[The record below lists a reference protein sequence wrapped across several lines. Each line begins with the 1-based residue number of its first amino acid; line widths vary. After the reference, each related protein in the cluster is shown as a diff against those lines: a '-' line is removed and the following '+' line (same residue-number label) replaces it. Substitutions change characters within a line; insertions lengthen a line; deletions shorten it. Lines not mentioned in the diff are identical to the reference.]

1 MKNLIII
8 IISSITLLG
17 CVKHNVSLHTKE
29 KVEQDIRNL
38 ALEYDGIIGAAAKNF
53 NTGETIFVNAD
64 SLFPTASVIKLP
76 ILVELFSQ
84 AKSKEVDLQKY
95 VTVHDSIKV
104 GGAGVLQNFDG
115 DTKIKL
121 IDAATLMIIL
131 SDNTAT
137 NIVVDQ
143 LGKEHDEKLNAVNDR
158 MTSIGLKNTKLL
170 NKVFSYATKKNT
182 YESKRFGLGFSS
194 PTDMLMLLEK
204 IYYHKII
211 DSSFSEQIISIM
223 KNQHDDSMIRRS
235 LPYGENIS
243 VANKT
248 GAVDQS
254 RIDVGIIYSTKANIG
269 IAVFTDQSKDT
280 QWTHD
285 NKAQNAVAKS
295 ARMIYNYFIRSTLAE

>member
-1 MKNLIII
+1 MKNLSILLISAIIFT
-8 IISSITLLG
+8 S
-17 CVKHNVSLHTKE
+17 CVKHSVFLLARE
-29 KVEQDIRNL
+29 KIEQDIRNL

-84 AKSKEVDLQKY
+84 AKSKKVDLQKY
-95 VTVHDSIKV
+95 VTVADLIKV

-121 IDAATLMIIL
+121 LDAATLMIIL

-143 LGKEHDEKLNAVNDR
+143 LGKEHDEKLNAVNDQ
-158 MTSIGLKNTKLL
+158 MTSLGLENTKLL

-182 YESKRFGLGFSS
+182 SESKRFGLGFSS
-194 PTDMLMLLEK
+194 PMDMLMLLEK

-211 DSSFSEQIISIM
+211 DSSYSELIISIM

-243 VANKT
+243 IANKT

-254 RIDVGIIYSTKANIG
+254 RIDVGIIYSTKADIG
-269 IAVFTDQSKDT
+269 IAIFTDLSKDT

-295 ARMIYNYFIRSTLAE
+295 ARMIYNYFTRSIIEK

>member
-1 MKNLIII
+1 MKYLL
-8 IISSITLLG
+8 ITLSASICFFG
-17 CVKHNVSLHTKE
+17 CIKHNVSLLTKE
-29 KVEQDIRNL
+29 KVEKDIQNL
-38 ALEYDGIIGAAAKNF
+38 ALEYEGIIGAAAKNF

-84 AKSKEVDLQKY
+84 AKSKKIDLQKF
-95 VTVHDSIKV
+95 VTILDSVKV

-137 NIVVDQ
+137 NIVIDQ
-143 LGKEHDEKLNAVNDR
+143 LGNDHEDKLNAVNNR
-158 MTSIGLKNTKLL
+158 MTSLGLNSTKLL
-170 NKVFSYATKKNT
+170 NKVFSFATKKKT
-182 YESKRFGLGFSS
+182 YESIRFGLGYSS
-194 PTDMLMLLEK
+194 PNEMINLLEK
-204 IYYHKII
+204 IYKREVI
-211 DSSFSEQIISIM
+211 DSTYSEKIISIM
-223 KNQHDDSMIRRS
+223 KNQNDDSMIRRF
-235 LPYGENIS
+235 LPSGENIQ

-254 RIDVGIIYSTKANIG
+254 RIDVGIIFSPKADIG
-269 IAVFTDQSKDT
+269 IAIFADQSKDT

-285 NKAQNAVAKS
+285 NKAQNAVAKT
-295 ARMIYNYFIRSTLAE
+295 AKMIYNYFTRGELEY